1 MIFSSRRK
9 KAESPGP
16 KAGSPLVLIET
27 RDLLFA
33 EKIGKTLGQWGVS
46 LHHLGNDLGEEPGKG
61 EGDVALL
68 DIREMVD
75 EAFGRVYG
83 LRSRFPGVEVV
94 LINRPD
100 NVVASIAG
108 MKAGAVDEVIVPFD
122 TGLLRGIITAAC
134 CRREAARR
142 QQRKKPLMTRFS
154 EAMMAATFAQAG
166 DFEGALDLMEGPG
179 PHPTEGPASIKKSGA

>member
-1 MIFSSRRK
+1 MIFSRGRK
-9 KAESPGP
+9 A
-16 KAGSPLVLIET
+16 AGAPPPRPRSPLVLIET

-33 EKIGKTLGQWGVS
+33 EKIGKTLGQWGVN
-46 LHHLGNDLGEEPGKG
+46 LHHLGSDLGDEPGRG

-68 DIREMVD
+68 DIRDLAD
-75 EAFGRVYG
+75 EVFSQVYA
-83 LRSRFPGVEVV
+83 LRTRFPGVEVV

-122 TGLLRGIITAAC
+122 TGLLQGIITAAC
-134 CRREAARR
+134 GRREAARVK
-142 QQRKKPLMTRFS
+142 QKKKPLMTRFS

-166 DFEGALDLMEGPG
+166 DFEGALDLIEGPG
-179 PHPTEGPASIKKSGA
+179 PPSTENPASTKKSGG